1 MSGREIEFSE
11 DLNKTAGYVS
21 SRYKSSW
28 RTSS

>member
-21 SRYKSSW
+21 SRYKSS
-28 RTSS
+28 